1 MHNSIEPTDCIQR
14 LRTLPAETL
23 PPYNW
28 QEFQRRAR
36 RRTAPARVATDW
48 RPLAV
53 AAALLLFVC
62 AIAVWG
68 RLGGGGRHVV
78 VASGAIEDGAAAWGR
93 GSDSTAGADGGSL
106 PQADTAVAELTP
118 QEQANGAASLHGRQG
133 QPNGAASVRGWQ
145 AQANGPAP
153 VRGSQAQANGSASV
167 REWQAQANGSA
178 TDRSWQM
185 PANGAAALAGDGDLA
200 QGESVGP
207 TAAAVAGQSSGES
220 AVANRRSRAIESW
233 LAALPREPAVVHVG
247 TRAAVAGLEDRI
259 AQVDDLMTSMRIEGT
274 SHDRLVDLQCE
285 RLRLVGSLAQVRY
298 AEVVASASP

>member
-53 AAALLLFVC
+53 AAALLLFVG

-78 VASGAIEDGAAAWGR
+78 VASGAVEDGAAAWGR
-93 GSDSTAGADGGSL
+93 GSDSTPGADGWSL
-106 PQADTAVAELTP
+106 PQTDSAFAELTP
-118 QEQANGAASLHGRQG
+118 QGQANGLASAHGSQAQANGAASVHGSQG
-133 QPNGAASVRGWQ
+133 QANGSASVRGWQ
-145 AQANGPAP
+145 AQ
-153 VRGSQAQANGSASV
+153 V
-167 REWQAQANGSA
+167 NGSA
-178 TDRSWQM
+178 TDRLWRT
-185 PANGAAALAGDGDLA
+185 PANGVAALSNDRDLA
-200 QGESVGP
+200 QGEAVGP
-207 TAAAVAGQSSGES
+207 NAATVAGQTSGES

-233 LAALPREPAVVHVG
+233 LAALPREPAVVRVG

-274 SHDRLVDLQCE
+274 SGDRLADLQRE